1 METVPETS
9 TSTTATEVTE
19 SQKLWQEY
27 LQKCCEVGQIRH
39 QLDQLDSQKREIEK
53 NLDVTERSV
62 KSVAQKHRDLQKA
75 LASKVQMPKA
85 EETKEAH

>member
-1 METVPETS
+1 MEKEVTPITEP
-9 TSTTATEVTE
+9 ATEVTE
-19 SQKLWQEY
+19 AQKLYQEY

-53 NLDVTERSV
+53 TLEVTERKVS
-62 KSVAQKHRDLQKA
+62 SVAQQHRDIQKA
-75 LASKVQMPKA
+75 LAAKVQMPKP